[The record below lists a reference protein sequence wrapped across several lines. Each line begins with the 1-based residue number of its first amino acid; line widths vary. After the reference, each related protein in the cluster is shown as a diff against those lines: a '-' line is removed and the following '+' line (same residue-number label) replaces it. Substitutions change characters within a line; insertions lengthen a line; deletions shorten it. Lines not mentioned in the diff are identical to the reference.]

1 MKIILALAL
10 VFIIVSIVQRVK
22 IRKKINR
29 GVLEIDEIKKLTKH
43 RVQWTWLLILGLFP
57 FVIIAL
63 LMMALAYGFSQ
74 DNVKSKEDIAVTN
87 YKIAI
92 TDKDSINVSV
102 EIHDEQTKEGLVRFS
117 TINKDT
123 IDQEF
128 VINSLNICYLA
139 NKDTLFLYYYSN
151 TIENIPKEIN
161 NIVINANK
169 LNKTQ
174 FDSMN
179 IDTNLRIIT
188 KIPQ

>member
-1 MKIILALAL
+1 MK
-10 VFIIVSIVQRVK
+10 
-22 IRKKINR
+22 
-29 GVLEIDEIKKLTKH
+29 EIKKLTKH

>member
-117 TINKDT
+117 TINKDS

-188 KIPQ
+188 KLPQ

>member
-10 VFIIVSIVQRVK
+10 VLIIVSIVQRVK

-117 TINKDT
+117 TINKDS

-188 KIPQ
+188 KLPQ

>member
-10 VFIIVSIVQRVK
+10 VLIIVSIVQRVK

-117 TINKDT
+117 TINKDS

-151 TIENIPKEIN
+151 TIENIPKEMN

>member
-10 VFIIVSIVQRVK
+10 VLIIVSIVQRVK

-29 GVLEIDEIKKLTKH
+29 GVLEIDEIKKRTKH

-74 DNVKSKEDIAVTN
+74 DKVKPKEDIAVTN

-117 TINKDT
+117 TINKDS

-188 KIPQ
+188 KLPQ